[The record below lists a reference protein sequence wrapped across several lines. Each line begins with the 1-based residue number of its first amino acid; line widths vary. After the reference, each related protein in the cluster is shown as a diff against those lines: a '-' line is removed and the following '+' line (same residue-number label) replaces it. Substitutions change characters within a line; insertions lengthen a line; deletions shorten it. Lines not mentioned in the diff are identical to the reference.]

1 MESYT
6 PRVKKILQDNQC
18 YFYRQGKGDH
28 EYWWSPITCCHVTV
42 DGKIKSRHLANK
54 VLKQAGISKK
64 F

>member
-28 EYWWSPITCCHVTV
+28 EYWWSPIT
-42 DGKIKSRHLANK
+42 
-54 VLKQAGISKK
+54 
-64 F
+64 